1 MRTGIGYDCHRLAP
15 DRKLVLG
22 GVHVP
27 FDKGLIGWS
36 DADALTHAVIDS
48 LLGAA
53 AMGDIGMHFPPGDPA
68 YKDISSLKLL
78 EEVVAKLKNK
88 GFRVNNTDTTVVAE
102 QPRLREYVDQMRAN
116 LARVLETDIS
126 RVSVKASTSN
136 LLGFVGR
143 EEGMA
148 AWAISTI
155 TGE

>member
-15 DRKLVLG
+15 ERKLVLG

-36 DADALTHAVIDS
+36 DADALTHAIIDS

-53 AMGDIGMHFPPGDPA
+53 ALGDIGTYFPPGDPA

-78 EEVVAKLKNK
+78 EEVVIMLKDK
-88 GFRVNNTDTTVVAE
+88 GYRVVNVDSTVIAE
-102 QPRLREYVDQMRAN
+102 QPRLREYIDQMRTR
-116 LARVLETDIS
+116 LAGVLNVETQQ
-126 RVSVKASTSN
+126 VSVKAGTAN

-148 AWAISTI
+148 VLAVSTI

>member
-15 DRKLVLG
+15 ERKLVLG

-53 AMGDIGMHFPPGDPA
+53 ALGDIGTYFPPGDPV

-78 EEVVAKLKNK
+78 EEVVKMLKDK
-88 GFRVNNTDTTVVAE
+88 GYQVVNVDSTVIAE
-102 QPRLREYVDQMRAN
+102 QPRLREYIDQMRAR
-116 LARVLETDIS
+116 LAGVLNVETQQ
-126 RVSVKASTSN
+126 VSVKAGTAN

-148 AWAISTI
+148 VIAVSTI
-155 TGE
+155 TSE

>member
-15 DRKLVLG
+15 DRTLVLG

-36 DADALTHAVIDS
+36 DADTLTHSIIDS

-68 YKDISSLKLL
+68 YKNISSLKLL
-78 EEVVAKLKNK
+78 EEVVAKLKTR
-88 GFRVNNTDTTVVAE
+88 GFNVNNIDCTIVAE
-102 QPRLREYVDQMRAN
+102 QPRLREYIDQMRSN
-116 LARVLETDIS
+116 LASVLETDIE
-126 RVSVKASTSN
+126 RVSVKASTAN

-148 AWAISTI
+148 AWAISTLS
-155 TGE
+155 EE

>member
-15 DRKLVLG
+15 DRKLILG

-36 DADALTHAVIDS
+36 DADTLTHAVIDS

-53 AMGDIGMHFPPGDPA
+53 AMGDIGMHFPPGDPV

-78 EEVVAKLKNK
+78 EDVVAKLGSR
-88 GFRVNNTDTTVVAE
+88 GFRIHNVDSTVVAE
-102 QPRLREYVDQMRAN
+102 QPRLRDYIDQMRAN
-116 LARVLETDIS
+116 LAKAIGIEAG
-126 RVSVKASTSN
+126 RVSVKASTAN

-143 EEGMA
+143 EEGIA
-148 AWAISTI
+148 ALAISTL

>member
-15 DRKLVLG
+15 ERKLVLG

-53 AMGDIGMHFPPGDPA
+53 ALGDIGAHFPPGDPA
-68 YKDISSLKLL
+68 YKDISSLTLL
-78 EEVVAKLKNK
+78 EKVVGMLDDK
-88 GFRVNNTDTTVVAE
+88 GFRVINVDATVIAE
-102 QPRLREYVDQMRAN
+102 QPRLREHVDQMRSR
-116 LARVLETDIS
+116 LAGVLQIGVDQ
-126 RVSVKASTSN
+126 VSIKASTAN

-148 AWAISTI
+148 TWAVSSI
-155 TGE
+155 EEK

>member
-88 GFRVNNTDTTVVAE
+88 GFRVNKTDTTVVAE

>member
-126 RVSVKASTSN
+126 CVSVKASTSN